1 MDKVYMCIDLKSFY
15 ASVECVERGLDPLTT
30 NLVVADKTRTEK
42 TICLAVSPS
51 LKQYGIS
58 GRSRLYEVI
67 EKVKEINILR
77 RKNIKTSFSGNSYN
91 DIALKNDPNLK
102 VDFIVAPP
110 RMKYYM
116 KYSNDIY
123 NIYLKYISPDDI
135 LVYSIDEVFCDITNY
150 LKLYKLS
157 SEELTTK
164 IINDVYNTTG
174 ITATAGIG
182 TNMYLA
188 KIAMDIVAKHS
199 EPNENGARMAFLDEM
214 LYRKE
219 LWNHEPITDFW
230 RVGRGISSR
239 LEKYNIKTMGDI
251 ARISINDEN
260 LLYKILGINAEIL
273 IDHAWGYEPC
283 TIKDAKNYKPKASSL
298 SSGQVLHVPYNY
310 RKARLILKEMTE
322 LLTLDL
328 VDKNLVTDKLVI
340 TIGYDIENLK
350 NKNIRDNYFGEIVK
364 DFYGRSIPKHSHGT
378 INIDH
383 KTSSTKVITSKVLK
397 LYDNIINPDLLI
409 RRINIVACNL
419 SSNNEKEKV
428 FNQFDLFNNQDE
440 FDINKKKEQIEEMEE
455 HNLQKVIIEL
465 KNKYGKNAILRGMN
479 LEEGATTISRNKQVG
494 GHNG

>member
-1 MDKVYMCIDLKSFY
+1 MCIDLKSFY

-479 LEEGATTISRNKQVG
+479 LEEGATTMSRNKQVG

>member
-1 MDKVYMCIDLKSFY
+1 M
-15 ASVECVERGLDPLTT
+15 E
-30 NLVVADKTRTEK
+30 
-42 TICLAVSPS
+42 
-51 LKQYGIS
+51 
-58 GRSRLYEVI
+58 
-67 EKVKEINILR
+67 
-77 RKNIKTSFSGNSYN
+77 
-91 DIALKNDPNLK
+91 
-102 VDFIVAPP
+102 
-110 RMKYYM
+110 
-116 KYSNDIY
+116 
-123 NIYLKYISPDDI
+123 
-135 LVYSIDEVFCDITNY
+135 
-150 LKLYKLS
+150 
-157 SEELTTK
+157 
-164 IINDVYNTTG
+164 
-174 ITATAGIG
+174 
-182 TNMYLA
+182 
-188 KIAMDIVAKHS
+188 
-199 EPNENGARMAFLDEM
+199 
-214 LYRKE
+214 
-219 LWNHEPITDFW
+219 
-230 RVGRGISSR
+230 SSR

>member
-1 MDKVYMCIDLKSFY
+1 MCIDLKSFY

-30 NLVVADKTRTEK
+30 NLVVADKSRTEK

-51 LKQYGIS
+51 LKQYGIG

-67 EKVKEINILR
+67 EKIKEINLDRR
-77 RKNIKTSFSGNSYN
+77 RKIKYNFTGTSYN

-102 VDFIVAPP
+102 VDFIIAPP

-116 KYSNDIY
+116 KYSTDIY
-123 NIYLKYISPDDI
+123 NIYLKYLSPDDI
-135 LVYSIDEVFCDITNY
+135 FVYSIDEVFCDITNY
-150 LKLYKLS
+150 LKLYNLT
-157 SEELTTK
+157 SEELTTR
-164 IINDVYNTTG
+164 IINDVYKTTG

-188 KIAMDIVAKHS
+188 KIAMDIVAKHTN
-199 EPNENGARMAFLDEM
+199 PNKYGARIAFLNEE
-214 LYRKE
+214 LYRKR
-219 LWNHEPITDFW
+219 LWNHQPITDFW
-230 RVGRGISSR
+230 RVGKGISNKLSI
-239 LEKYNIKTMGDI
+239 YDINTMGDI
-251 ARISINDEN
+251 ARTSLENEN
-260 LLYKILGINAEIL
+260 LLYKILGVNAEIL

-283 TIKDAKNYKPKASSL
+283 TIDDIKKYKPRSSSL

-310 RKARLILKEMTE
+310 NKARLIVKEMTE

-328 VDKNLVTDKLVI
+328 VDKGLITNKIVL

-350 NKNIRDNYFGEIVK
+350 INNIKKNYHGEIVK

-383 KTSSTKVITSKVLK
+383 KTSSTKLITTKVLE
-397 LYDNIINPDLLI
+397 LYDRIINPTLLI
-409 RRINIVACNL
+409 RRINIAVCDLSRMNDHEIRQCNL
-419 SSNNEKEKV
+419 
-428 FNQFDLFNNQDE
+428 FDYKDNYT
-440 FDINKKKEQIEEMEE
+440 EEISE

-465 KNKYGKNAILRGMN
+465 KNKYGKNAIVRGMN
-479 LEEGATTISRNKQVG
+479 LEEGGTTIMRNNQIG